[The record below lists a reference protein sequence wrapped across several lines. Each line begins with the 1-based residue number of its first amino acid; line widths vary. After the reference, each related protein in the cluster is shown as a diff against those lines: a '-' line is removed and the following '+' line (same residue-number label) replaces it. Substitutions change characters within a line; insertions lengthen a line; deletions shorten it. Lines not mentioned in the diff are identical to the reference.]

1 MGDGG
6 GGDSERGGEGGGGG
20 KLFLFAVEGP
30 YLKELDVRT
39 DS

>member
-1 MGDGG
+1 MEGG
-6 GGDSERGGEGGGGG
+6 GTAKGGGKGGGGG